1 MTEQHPRLPCV
12 GEALLVPTL
21 QWNRLAPAEGE
32 AMVFLNIPMDAE
44 TPSLRLLRPQV
55 RRACSVRLAPLP
67 VPAEKLVGI
76 D

>member
-1 MTEQHPRLPCV
+1 
-12 GEALLVPTL
+12 
-21 QWNRLAPAEGE
+21 
-32 AMVFLNIPMDAE
+32 MVFLNIPMDAE